1 VSPGCRCRCGGAA
14 RVPEGTSGRPEGER
28 GEAEGTSGG
37 GRPAGG
43 RLRRL
48 ALAEWGTVFPD
59 VWRRLRLSGPRAV
72 PLTLASCT
80 GILLLQVV
88 QHSDGVSDWVE
99 RLGGVYATLPW
110 WLALLR
116 TPLSLFVPDPSLPIW
131 GLVVQVVVVFG
142 IAETT
147 LGARRT
153 LGVALLATLA
163 GTSFARWSLWAGP
176 GALLGLAPQALN
188 VRDTGPSAA
197 VVALGIYAACRYRAW
212 CTATAI
218 ALAMIVEVVWVTN
231 LAGYEHLA
239 GAAAVLSL
247 AATESA
253 LRPHRP
259 HRSATLR

>member
-1 VSPGCRCRCGGAA
+1 
-14 RVPEGTSGRPEGER
+14 
-28 GEAEGTSGG
+28 
-37 GRPAGG
+37 
-43 RLRRL
+43 
-48 ALAEWGTVFPD
+48 
-59 VWRRLRLSGPRAV
+59 VWRRLRGSGPRAV
-72 PLTLASCT
+72 PLTLVSCA
-80 GILLLQVV
+80 GILLLQLV
-88 QHSDGVSDWVE
+88 QHSDSVSDWVE

-163 GTSFARWSLWAGP
+163 GTGFARWSLWAGP
-176 GALLGLAPQALN
+176 GVLLGLAPQALD

-197 VVALGIYAACRYRAW
+197 VVALGVYAACRYRAW
-212 CTATAI
+212 CTAGAI
-218 ALAMIVEVVWVTN
+218 AVAMVVEVVWVTN

-239 GAAAVLSL
+239 GVAAVLAL
-247 AATESA
+247 AWVEAR
-253 LRPHRP
+253 LRGRRYGGVTVPR
-259 HRSATLR
+259 

>member
-1 VSPGCRCRCGGAA
+1 M
-14 RVPEGTSGRPEGER
+14 
-28 GEAEGTSGG
+28 
-37 GRPAGG
+37 
-43 RLRRL
+43 RRL

-59 VWRRLRLSGPRAV
+59 VWRRLRGAGVRAV
-72 PLTLASCT
+72 PLTLASCA
-80 GILLLQVV
+80 GILLLQLV

-153 LGVALLATLA
+153 LGVALLATIA
-163 GTSFARWSLWAGP
+163 GTCFARWSVWDG
-176 GALLGLAPQALN
+176 GTLLGLAPQALD

-197 VVALGIYAACRYRAW
+197 VVALGVYAACRYRAW
-212 CTATAI
+212 CTAVAI
-218 ALAMIVEVVWVTN
+218 GVAMVVEVVWVTN

-239 GAAAVLSL
+239 GVAAVLALAGAEGAWRGSL
-247 AATESA
+247 A
-253 LRPHRP
+253 R
-259 HRSATLR
+259 